1 MALLE
6 IEDLV
11 VSYGS
16 VSALSGVSL
25 NVEEGSVVSVI
36 GANGAGKSSLLNA
49 ISGMV
54 KPISGSIVFNGK
66 SLLLPPHR
74 VVKLGVAQVPEGR
87 KVFAG
92 LSVEEN
98 LIMGSVNGMKDFQK
112 MKDLVYNLFPILGE
126 RRKQQSGTLSG
137 GEQQMLAI
145 SRALMSDPKLIMF
158 DEPSMGLA
166 PVVIKQVF
174 KYIKEINS
182 RGITILLI
190 EQNAMQALTSSNY
203 TYVLENG
210 KINLQGE
217 SVQLLND
224 PKIIKAYLGEGN

>member
-1 MALLE
+1 
-6 IEDLV
+6 
-11 VSYGS
+11 
-16 VSALSGVSL
+16 
-25 NVEEGSVVSVI
+25 
-36 GANGAGKSSLLNA
+36 
-49 ISGMV
+49 
-54 KPISGSIVFNGK
+54 
-66 SLLLPPHR
+66 
-74 VVKLGVAQVPEGR
+74 
-87 KVFAG
+87 
-92 LSVEEN
+92 
-98 LIMGSVNGMKDFQK
+98 
-112 MKDLVYNLFPILGE
+112 
-126 RRKQQSGTLSG
+126 
-137 GEQQMLAI
+137 MLAI